1 LRGARIDPGRRGAVL
16 LSVIATLAAVVA
28 AVGVWW
34 GRPQPRPVAPVALAP
49 AESAAAATGSTHG
62 SISGVA
68 PASAGA
74 SATDGRQAADATPG
88 PGGDGTDSTPGDQS
102 QSAPSPS
109 TAGPIVVSVTGRV
122 RHPGLVHLTSGA
134 RVADAIT
141 AAGGPL
147 DPADLTGLN
156 LAARLADGDS
166 VVVAG
171 PGGSSVDEASTD
183 VPPATAGALTGPG
196 ASTAPVDLN
205 TADAAA
211 LDSLPGVGPVTA
223 AAIIAWRTEHGPFT
237 DIEQLQAIPGIGPA
251 KYAQIALY
259 VTVSS

>member
-1 LRGARIDPGRRGAVL
+1 VL

-49 AESAAAATGSTHG
+49 AESGAPASGATGAVPVRSAGVRISAGDLAPAGAGGDGATGSAPGTG
-62 SISGVA
+62 STLGAGRPPGADTGGSAA
-68 PASAGA
+68 PA
-74 SATDGRQAADATPG
+74 
-88 PGGDGTDSTPGDQS
+88 
-102 QSAPSPS
+102 AP
-109 TAGPIVVSVTGRV
+109 GPIVVSVTGRV
-122 RHPGLVHLTSGA
+122 HHPGLVHLTSGA

-141 AAGGPL
+141 AAGGAL

-156 LAARLADGDS
+156 LAAHLSDGDS

-171 PGGSSVDEASTD
+171 PAGSMVDPASSGAPGGTPAAMPAS
-183 VPPATAGALTGPG
+183 GA
-196 ASTAPVDLN
+196 ASAPVDVN

-223 AAIIAWRTEHGPFT
+223 AAIIAWRNDHGPFT

-251 KYAQIALY
+251 KYAQIAPH
-259 VTVSS
+259 VTVSP